1 MKLIDSVYRQLKA
14 DIFEAKYKPNELITE
29 RQIAEKYGISKV
41 TAGEALHRLCAEG
54 HLTSY
59 PRSGY
64 MVTTLT
70 PREMEQLK
78 RMRIAVES
86 LIVDILCTEAPEDAV
101 RSLYGEIT
109 ERFDEGDNA
118 SLSNSRFH
126 MSMARLTGDKYA
138 ISLMES
144 LLGSASRVEQYVIPE
159 KRAVWQDYHRSIVDA
174 LVARDAAAAKER
186 LIEDINQ
193 R

>member
-1 MKLIDSVYRQLKA
+1 MKLIDNVYAQLKQ
-14 DIFEAKYKPNELITE
+14 DIFNAGYTPNELIVE
-29 RQIAEKYGISKV
+29 RDIAEKYGVSKV

-86 LIVDILCTEAPEDAV
+86 LVIDIICAEVNDETIL
-101 RSLYGEIT
+101 SLYSSVVPDVDGI
-109 ERFDEGDNA
+109 EGA
-118 SLSNSRFH
+118 STKNSKFH
-126 MSMARLTGDKYA
+126 MDMARQTGDKYV
-138 ISLMES
+138 ISMMET
-144 LLGSASRVEQYVIPE
+144 LLGSASRVEQYVSPE
-159 KRAVWQDYHRSIVDA
+159 MRVAWQNYHKLIVEA
-174 LVARDAAAAKER
+174 LLKRDAGTAKR
-186 LIEDINQ
+186 CLVEDINQ

>member
-1 MKLIDSVYRQLKA
+1 MKLIENVYRQIKM
-14 DIFEAKYKPNELITE
+14 DVFQAKYKPNELITE

-64 MVTTLT
+64 MVTMLT

-78 RMRIAVES
+78 RMRIVVES
-86 LIVDILCTEAPEDAV
+86 LVVDIICAEASDDAI
-101 RSLYGEIT
+101 RSLYGEIVQT
-109 ERFDEGDNA
+109 FDEGDNA
-118 SLSNSRFH
+118 SESNSNFH
-126 MSMARLTGDKYA
+126 MCLARLTDDKYA
-138 ISLMES
+138 ISLMET

-159 KRAVWQDYHRSIVDA
+159 KRDAWQNYHRGIVDA
-174 LVARDAAAAKER
+174 LMARNAAVAKAR

>member
-1 MKLIDSVYRQLKA
+1 MKLIDQVYTELKQ
-14 DIFEAKYKPNELITE
+14 DVYQAKYKPNELITE
-29 RQIAEKYGISKV
+29 RQIVEKYGVSKV

-54 HLTSY
+54 HLTAY

-78 RMRIAVES
+78 RMRITVES
-86 LIVDILCTEAPEDAV
+86 LVVDIVCAEATDEAI
-101 RSLYGEIT
+101 RSLYSSVVDNFT
-109 ERFDEGDNA
+109 SNDNA
-118 SLSNSRFH
+118 SALNSAFH
-126 MSMARLTGDKYA
+126 MNLAGLTDDKYA
-138 ISLMES
+138 ISLMET
-144 LLGSASRVEQYVIPE
+144 LLGSASRVEQYVVPD
-159 KRAVWQDYHRSIVDA
+159 KQAKWQDYHRGIVDA
-174 LVARDAAAAKER
+174 LLERNAPKAKAR